1 MGISEGFFGT
11 LSDEIGYPFNQIP
24 REAFASFAG
33 GFGQAT
39 LCGTIGAG
47 AACIGSVCDVETSKK
62 LLDELSKWYKKQSFP
77 NYQPEG
83 LGLPQTV
90 ADSVLCE
97 ESVGKFMEV
106 SGFEY
111 NSPERKSRC
120 AAVAAE
126 VTKKIFE
133 LLNAEL
139 A

>member
-1 MGISEGFFGT
+1 MAEGFFGE
-11 LSDEIGYPFNQIP
+11 LADQVGYPFNQIP
-24 REAFASFAG
+24 VEAYVSAAG
-33 GFGQAT
+33 GYGQAT
-39 LCGTIGAG
+39 LCGTIGTA
-47 AACIGSVCDVETSKK
+47 AACIGTVCDVDTSKK
-62 LLDELSKWYKKQSFP
+62 LLAELSKWYKQEKFP

-90 ADSVLCE
+90 SESVLCE

-111 NSPERKSRC
+111 GSAERKSRC

-126 VTKKIFE
+126 VTRKMVE